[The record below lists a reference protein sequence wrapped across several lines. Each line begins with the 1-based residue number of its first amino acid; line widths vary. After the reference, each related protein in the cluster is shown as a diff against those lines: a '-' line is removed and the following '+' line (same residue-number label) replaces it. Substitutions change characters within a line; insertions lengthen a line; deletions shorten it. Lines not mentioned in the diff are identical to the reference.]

1 MTSPFRRLV
10 ARTAAPLALA
20 AALLAAPTAARAQ
33 IPADA
38 RWSVI
43 ATEHFRVHYTPGL
56 EPLARRA
63 GTRAEEAWAELSAA
77 LVRAPGGRVDLV
89 VTDNVDFANGFA
101 GPFPRNRVVIFA
113 HPPVDEPTLAFYD
126 DWVDLVLTHELTH
139 VFQLDYARGLPRLPR
154 LVLGRAPV
162 SFPHTTTP
170 SWTKEGLATYL
181 ESRLTRAG
189 RVRGSYHDM
198 VLRAATLEDRFFP
211 LDRVSG
217 DPTSWPGGNTR
228 YVYGSMFLTW
238 LAQTHGEEAAGEFVR
253 RYGGQVLPFLLD
265 RAADKS
271 YGISFSNAYRE
282 WRYQLQTR
290 YRALADSLRRA
301 GVTEPEV
308 LTGEGYEAEF
318 PRWSP
323 DGSTIAF
330 GSFTAREQMEARVV
344 DMRGRERTLAS
355 RTTQAPASWAPD
367 GGSLLTS
374 MLEAQG
380 PFRYFSDLYR
390 ISAGGG
396 RQRLTHGA
404 RIMAPDVARAGGRI
418 VALRSAPG
426 TTVPVVLDA
435 PGAAPRDLAQPSLD
449 VQWADPRWSPDGSRI
464 AIGRW
469 RQGGFYDVV
478 ILDDRGSVVAQVTDD
493 RAVDMTP
500 GWSPD
505 GRYVLFSSDRTGIPN
520 LYAYDTQGG
529 RLMQVTSVLTG
540 AFQPDVSPDGRWIA
554 FQYYRADGFHIAR
567 IPFDPATWREA
578 PPVRE
583 SVSAPAGAPQP
594 DPTRSTD
601 APAGRYSALRS
612 VLPAYWEPV
621 VVSSGTFGT
630 GLGAATSGNDVVERH
645 LWAAYGQ
652 VYTRDGKMEAG
663 AGYLFRGLGNPTLG
677 ISAFQDWDGLGT
689 FTENSPEGPVA
700 NTLLE
705 RERSASLVATFAR
718 PRFRSYSWLSLGANV
733 RDREREW
740 TRGQG
745 TLAVLLEPPSEVG
758 AIATVGVSTAR
769 GYPFSV
775 STQDGVVAAAS
786 VEGRR
791 FVEPLPSETS
801 VRGYTRVTGRT
812 QAYRG
817 FRGWGF
823 ARHVLALRGTG
834 AADFGS
840 RTPLFTAGGET
851 GDVLGGP
858 LGTGFGLSST
868 RDLFVR
874 GWAEDSQIG
883 DRVVAGTAEWRFPLL
898 LVQRGVGLIPLY
910 LDKTWG
916 TAFVDAGTAWCAE
929 RCDPELQAIFP
940 RADPMV
946 SVGAE
951 VGGDFVV
958 GFVAAIR
965 LRAGVALPVST
976 AATLSG
982 VGRPGAKAYF
992 TVGQSF

>member
-1 MTSPFRRLV
+1 MILPLRRLA
-10 ARTAAPLALA
+10 ARTLAPLALA
-20 AALLAAPTAARAQ
+20 AALLLPPAAARAQ

-77 LVRAPGGRVDLV
+77 LVRPPSGRVDLV

-139 VFQLDYARGLPRLPR
+139 VFHLDYARGLPRLPR
-154 LVLGRAPV
+154 LVLGRAPI
-162 SFPHTTTP
+162 SFPGTTTP
-170 SWTKEGLATYL
+170 TWTKEGLATYL

-189 RVRGSYHDM
+189 RVRGTYHDM
-198 VLRAATLEDRFFP
+198 VLRAAVLEDRFFP

-238 LAQTHGEEAAGEFVR
+238 LADTHGERAAGEFVR
-253 RYGGQVLPFLLD
+253 RYGGQVVPFLMD
-265 RAADKS
+265 RAADKA

-290 YRALADSLRRA
+290 YRALADSLRQA
-301 GVTEPEV
+301 GVTEPQV
-308 LTGEGYEAEF
+308 LTGEGYQAEF

-323 DGSTIAF
+323 DGTRIAF
-330 GSFTAREQMEARVV
+330 GSFTAREQTEERVV
-344 DMRGRERTLAS
+344 DMQGRERTLAS
-355 RTTQAPASWAPD
+355 RTTQAAASWAPD
-367 GGSLLTS
+367 GRSLLTS

-390 ISAGGG
+390 IDAAGG

-404 RIMAPDVARAGGRI
+404 RIMAPDVARADGRI

-435 PGAAPRDLAQPSLD
+435 PEAAPRDLAPASLD
-449 VQWADPRWSPDGSRI
+449 VQWADPRWSPDGTRI
-464 AIGRW
+464 AISRW

-478 ILDDRGSVVAQVTDD
+478 ILDDRGAVVAQVTDD

-520 LYAYDTQGG
+520 LYAYDTRGG

-554 FQYYRADGFHIAR
+554 FQYYRSDGFHIAR
-567 IPFDPATWREA
+567 IPFDPGTWREA
-578 PPVRE
+578 PPVRA
-583 SVSAPAGAPQP
+583 SVAPSAQP
-594 DPTRSTD
+594 DPARATD
-601 APAGRYSALRS
+601 APARAYSAWPS
-612 VLPAYWEPV
+612 VLPAYWEPTIYG
-621 VVSSGTFGT
+621 SGTFGT
-630 GLGAATSGNDVVERH
+630 ALGVATSGNDVVERH

-652 VYTRDGKMEAG
+652 VFTRDGKVEAG

-677 ISAFQDWDGLGT
+677 VSAFQNWDALGT
-689 FTENSPEGPVA
+689 FTENTVEGPVA
-700 NTLLE
+700 NTLLQ
-705 RERSASLVATFAR
+705 RERSASLTATFAR

-733 RDREREW
+733 RDRERQW
-740 TRGQG
+740 TLGEG
-745 TLAVLLEPPSEVG
+745 SAAVLLAPPMEVG
-758 AIATVGVSTAR
+758 AIATAGVSTAR

-791 FVEPLPSETS
+791 FVEPLPGEAS

-817 FRGWGF
+817 FHGWGF

-840 RTPLFTAGGET
+840 RTPLFTAGGIT

-874 GWAEDSQIG
+874 GWPGNAQIG
-883 DRVVAGTAEWRFPLL
+883 DRVAAGTAEWRFPLL
-898 LVQRGVGLIPLY
+898 LVQRGIGLIPVY

-929 RCDPELQAIFP
+929 RCDPELAALFP

-951 VGGDFVV
+951 VGGDFVF
-958 GFVAAIR
+958 GFIAGMR
-965 LRAGVALPVST
+965 LRAGVALPVT
-976 AATLSG
+976 RATTLG
-982 VGRPGAKAYF
+982 GLDQRPGAKAYF